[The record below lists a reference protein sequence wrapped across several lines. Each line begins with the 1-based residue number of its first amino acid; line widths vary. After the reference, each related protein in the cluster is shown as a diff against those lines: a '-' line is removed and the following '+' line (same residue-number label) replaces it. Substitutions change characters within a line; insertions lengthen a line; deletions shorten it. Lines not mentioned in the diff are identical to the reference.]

1 MDIVEK
7 LRGAHWADKIAH
19 EAADEIESLRWK
31 RGVAIA
37 DGKEWEEELLH
48 RFKDID
54 GYVKEI
60 KQLRKA
66 LRHILAHCKSDSPPN
81 AQALILFANKA
92 LGKK

>member
-1 MDIVEK
+1 MDGRRTGESEQ
-7 LRGAHWADKIAH
+7 AHIARLN
-19 EAADEIESLRWK
+19 DEIESLRWK
-31 RGVAIA
+31 KGIA
-37 DGKEWEEELLH
+37 VEEAEEWKYELLH

-66 LRHILAHCKSDSPPN
+66 LRHILTHCKSDSPPN

-92 LGKK
+92 LGNK